1 MQGRLVLD
9 TEEKRERARK
19 MGIKDPRK
27 KYAIDDMVQGD
38 CVFAATGVTTGSML
52 TGVRFKPELIETET
66 VVMRSATGT
75 VRWIR
80 AEHRQFDKFKL
91 G

>member
-1 MQGRLVLD
+1 
-9 TEEKRERARK
+9 

-27 KYAIDDMVQGD
+27 KYAMEDMVKGD
-38 CVFAATGVTTGSML
+38 CVFAATGVTTGSL
-52 TGVRFKPELIETET
+52 LEGVRLKEGLIETDT
-66 VVMRSATGT
+66 VVMRSTTGT

-80 AEHRQFDKFKL
+80 AEHRQFDKFAL